1 MKTRS
6 YNMDAAFK
14 AVVLLG
20 YALFFFLTI
29 RSGQVLKYVHP
40 RNVPVIKFAV
50 LAMVLISIFLIHE
63 VFKPQRMKESSIPLL
78 FFAVP
83 LLFAFLM
90 PAQSVSSASIAYE
103 DLSLGG
109 TSKYADK
116 SELNMEY
123 SDESVAYEDNNLEVY
138 SDEENLNTIDSNT
151 MDSATLD
158 SSTVDAAEKKFELID
173 GTVIVDDDH
182 YVAWMQEI
190 YDNMDKYIGKKIE
203 VTGFVYKDEQFVE
216 NEFVSGRM
224 MMVCCAADMQTIGFL
239 CRYNQTA
246 ELKADEW
253 IKVYGTIEK
262 GEFDGSDMTT
272 IEVEHIENTEKPEVD
287 YVYPF

>member
-1 MKTRS
+1 MKIMKTRS

-20 YALFFFLTI
+20 FAMFFFLTI

-40 RNVPVIKFAV
+40 RNVPVIKFAI
-50 LAMVLISIFLIHE
+50 LAMVVVSVFLIHE
-63 VFKPQRMKESSIPLL
+63 VFKPQRLKGSSMPLL

-83 LLFAFLM
+83 LFLAFLL
-90 PAQSVSSASIAYE
+90 PVQSFGSSSIAYE

-109 TSKYADK
+109 TSQYVDK
-116 SELNMEY
+116 SELNTAY
-123 SDESVAYEDNNLEVY
+123 SDESVSYEDNNMDTY

-151 MDSATLD
+151 ID
-158 SSTVDAAEKKFELID
+158 SSTVDAAENKFELID

-190 YDNMDKYIGKKIE
+190 YENMDKYIGKKIE
-203 VTGFVYKDEQFVE
+203 VTGFVYKDEQFAA

-239 CRYNQTA
+239 CRSNQTA
-246 ELKADEW
+246 ALKADAW

-272 IEVEHIENTEKPEVD
+272 IEVVHIENTEKPEVE